1 MKCKWF
7 TRLSTR
13 PQNAAFG
20 WNDFIAYEREKL
32 VWFRFE
38 FQLFDIQYFFP
49 LCFSHVLCHFG
60 IIFLSFQYFILFFAR
75 ISLKFFPNEPFL
87 CICFGQILT
96 IFPSIPSIF
105 FFTDSCSVISFLNF
119 DFFFRCSHIQIFD
132 TIRCYKMNERCSLSR
147 DNIEIHVLCG

>member
-1 MKCKWF
+1 MIHAVINSTTERSIRLKRLYSLWERKTRMISFWISTFRYTIFFSFVFF
-7 TRLSTR
+7 TRPL
-13 PQNAAFG
+13 PF
-20 WNDFIAYEREKL
+20 WNY
-32 VWFRFE
+32 
-38 FQLFDIQYFFP
+38 
-49 LCFSHVLCHFG
+49 
-60 IIFLSFQYFILFFAR
+60 LSFVLIFYSIFCSNFFE
-75 ISLKFFPNEPFL
+75 IFPKEPFL
-87 CICFGQILT
+87 CIGFGQILT